1 MTLQSRFNSCGKS
14 LHFPV
19 APRGITWST
28 APTRNTCFSNL
39 SDKRGDG
46 STSISRLPTW
56 ERPHLCR
63 RSVVLHGCASLLSVG
78 KRVVC
83 FLVLC
88 VSLGL
93 WPAEDGC
100 SLIVGQ
106 TSCWPKRHASSSG
119 NPPSARV
126 DEPVVCAD
134 DALVPWFHCH
144 VVCRARTLLASCVW
158 TRLGNQCLGARAA
171 TVFWV
176 TQKG

>member
-1 MTLQSRFNSCGKS
+1 M
-14 LHFPV
+14 
-19 APRGITWST
+19 
-28 APTRNTCFSNL
+28 
-39 SDKRGDG
+39 
-46 STSISRLPTW
+46 
-56 ERPHLCR
+56 
-63 RSVVLHGCASLLSVG
+63 LHGCASLLSVG

-144 VVCRARTLLASCVW
+144 GGLPSQDTPRIVCLDSAWEPVPWRACGHCFLGDTK
-158 TRLGNQCLGARAA
+158 RLMSHDVITIFFHRFN
-171 TVFWV
+171 V
-176 TQKG
+176 